1 MSRKI
6 LLEEA
11 IMQSVQTFENAKS
24 EVARLRSELVEF
36 EKRVKDLRE
45 SIHGIEWEL
54 ITHIGQSPAFQ
65 EDKLSARIAGE
76 VSSRLA
82 VATNDPTRDRTRYV
96 REREAAKYIGVTV
109 STLRSWRSKRSKNGP
124 PYTRLGRLVMYP
136 IAELDGHMRARMVP
150 PRD

>member
-1 MSRKI
+1 
-6 LLEEA
+6 
-11 IMQSVQTFENAKS
+11 MQSVQTFEKAKN
-24 EVARLRSELVEF
+24 ELGYLRSELVEF

-45 SIHGIEWEL
+45 SIHRIEWEL
-54 ITHIGQSPAFQ
+54 LTHIGPSPAFQ
-65 EDKLSARIAGE
+65 EDRLSAKIADE

-82 VATNDPTRDRTRYV
+82 VATNDSTGDRARFV

-136 IAELDGHMRARMVP
+136 IAELDGHMRARMV
-150 PRD
+150 RLRN